1 MSNDNDNNKDE
12 DNLYKTLALNDTI
25 HDFGDTRADID
36 IKDIVKQILSIP
48 RWKPFNLMGTP
59 GLFKQGNSFEKGTEK
74 YVLQKY
80 NLPGIPDDMIEPVEY
95 FIKSDLGD
103 ATSGAP
109 NDIPIIEFIN
119 DNNIR
124 NYAIVLTPE
133 EIAKL
138 TPIQKENILETSSNI
153 HSSIDFIA
161 TLIVKDEYKLFKAT
175 KKEAA
180 AMGIPNDYNKIGQFI
195 MQFYFYGPNGPTK
208 GGQTLGH
215 ASDAGNGHIKC
226 LFSDGF
232 QTDEVI
238 GTIRNTTTYGDSAGT
253 SGDDVSNSCGLKGKE
268 SNKENKE
275 ENDINPFN
283 NDIGNQAEISR
294 FPSLFPQSKDKTNKN
309 VYIFKNNIFT
319 RPIFR
324 LAYVENENSPWIPS
338 KAPRNFSFC
347 VYYIGDDANPST
359 IDSRIINGQI
369 EPIGRSNFYPDK
381 ENKTFA
387 PNGPS
392 VAYIKLLIQAIY
404 GAIDLGVNSIQTI
417 TSATPK
423 RINSVLNL
431 NNIVTGVLKKPIPKD
446 FNAYLPTD
454 AATDDTLRRKYACIL
469 LLLDIKRCGDYEQV
483 DSIKLIQDQNSIG
496 TDEFG
501 LRDIMFSTIDR
512 LCSLYSRYNKTNVVW
527 ARTSPTPLYQFYR
540 QPYIPLDPG
549 ALIEVERKRDFTQ
562 MKNKIITIKKFLD
575 NVKKLKPYMIRL
587 KNLYN
592 TPSSIFQ
599 RLRNPDP
606 LKQDQSQTGIKFI
619 EIMYDSI
626 KNMVEFQNNS
636 LFNKFFIDKSL
647 TEENG
652 TQPYIDPLVNI
663 TSDTD
668 YKTGDNYDTIKN
680 LYNNWCEKFYNIID
694 NNMYCWFDINKSTKK
709 IQDENGGERI
719 IPSYSV
725 KLVNKTCHQF
735 IDDLTKNENTDP
747 LDQYK
752 AYYNN
757 ILQARNAIENI
768 YEQSG
773 RQFWPARIPRADTT
787 IINTESVIKLYTMFE
802 GIMSSFDMVFNINNR
817 YAIDK
822 VKQVLNEITNK
833 FYDGT
838 LLMTRGELAGKLSKS
853 ADDFVSTF
861 TEPTGAEDELFTLV
875 NGTNMPGPGEINDTI
890 NNDYD
895 KTIQNVNEV
904 KKSKKEKREEKAAEK
919 EKKEK
924 DKRIKRRER
933 LTQDNE
939 NKIKAAKAKL
949 PPRRS
954 SRISQNK
961 GNKRGGNKL
970 MYQTGGAAQE
980 DSVLGIVLM
989 DNLIETPSIINQ
1001 IYSDLLPLQLLQDYL
1016 DGFDMEYTGFDA
1028 SDNLLTLSREEYMDD
1043 FITTLVKILEND
1055 IFKNQNNI
1063 IGDTAA
1069 AAAAVVYTTFKELIN
1084 TKYVNNKDE
1093 EEKEK
1098 FIVSDGFTNAF
1109 NKVYDVNRK
1118 NLDNITWTYF
1128 LEKIKT
1134 NDIYKPS
1141 IETEI
1146 ESITNQFIT
1155 DILNYKAV
1163 DLTVRP
1169 ITEYITDPSA
1179 NDTTQ
1184 QFVDYIF
1191 ISLLWNGGYDASC
1204 SFNTPEYV
1212 NIPQIV
1218 DTSGQYVE
1226 STPLPAVENNDDLD
1240 SMGKWE
1246 DLLGDQS
1253 TEVSNT
1259 NNNGGI
1265 DTDNNNYNC
1274 DNGSIQCTIAGGS
1287 KTQVTHQQQKDFINK
1302 YITYLKDNYC
1312 NITTTQGKQTQ
1323 KNILSY
1329 IKKIKDKYGDVGIFY
1344 ILSLIVNIIS
1354 NENLYIP
1361 SPEKDKTNIIN
1372 KLTGTGIGAS
1382 GELKNVTFQTFFKG
1396 ISNVYNLVASK
1407 ITNTNTN
1414 TNTTAGGSNK
1424 SNTHKKRD
1432 KRRQNRKTMKSKNRV
1447 F

>member
-1 MSNDNDNNKDE
+1 MSNDNDNKDE

-25 HDFGDTRADID
+25 HDFGDNRADID
-36 IKDIVKQILSIP
+36 IKDIVKEILSIP
-48 RWKPFNLMGTP
+48 KWKDFNLMGTP

-294 FPSLFPQSKDKTNKN
+294 FPSLFPQSYNSENKN

-324 LAYVENENSPWIPS
+324 LAYVEHETKPWIPS

-347 VYYIGDDANPST
+347 VYYIGDDTDPST

-369 EPIGRSNFYPDK
+369 DPIGRSNFYPDK

-404 GAIDLGVNSIQTI
+404 GAIDLEVKSIQTI

-431 NNIVTGVLKKPIPKD
+431 NNIVTGVLNLKKPIPKD

-454 AATDDTLRRKYACIL
+454 AAKNDTLRRKYLCIL

-540 QPYIPLDPG
+540 QPYIPLDPA
-549 ALIEVERKRDFTQ
+549 ALKEVEQKRDFTQ
-562 MKNKIITIKKFLD
+562 MKNKIITIKKFLV
-575 NVKKLKPYMIRL
+575 NVDKLKPSTID
-587 KNLYN
+587 KFKAQYN
-592 TPSSIFQ
+592 TNTNSTFK
-599 RLRNPDP
+599 RLRSTSS
-606 LKQDQSQTGIKFI
+606 LDQYQNQPGIQFI
-619 EIMYDSI
+619 QIMYNSI

-636 LFNKFFIDKSL
+636 LFNKFFISKSL

-652 TQPYIDPLVNI
+652 TKLYMDPLVNI
-663 TSDTD
+663 TIETP
-668 YKTGDNYDTIKN
+668 YPDNYDTIKK
-680 LYNNWCEKFYNIID
+680 LYTTWCEKFYNIID
-694 NNMYCWFDINKSTKK
+694 SNMYCWFDINKSTKK
-709 IQDENGGERI
+709 IKDEPNGEEKI

-747 LDQYK
+747 LDLYI
-752 AYYNN
+752 AYYKN

-768 YEQSG
+768 YNQSG
-773 RQFWPARIPRADTT
+773 RQFWPERAPRNDAT
-787 IINTESVIKLYTMFE
+787 IIQTESVIKLYTMFE

-817 YAIDK
+817 DAINK

-833 FYDGT
+833 FYDGAP
-838 LLMTRGELAGKLSKS
+838 LMTRREVTDSISGS
-853 ADDFVSTF
+853 AVVFDSTF
-861 TEPTGAEDELFTLV
+861 TIPTGAEDELFTLV
-875 NGTNMPGPGEINDTI
+875 NGTNMPTTPGRINETI
-890 NNDYD
+890 NKNYEV
-895 KTIQNVNEV
+895 TTATVSVV
-904 KKSKKEKREEKAAEK
+904 KKSKKEKRAEKADKKADK
-919 EKKEK
+919 ESTK
-924 DKRIKRRER
+924 RER
-933 LTQDNE
+933 RSKRL
-939 NKIKAAKAKL
+939 KLIKPDQINGANAKL
-949 PPRRS
+949 PERRS
-954 SRISQNK
+954 PRLRG
-961 GNKRGGNKL
+961 GNSNQIGGNKL
-970 MYQTGGAAQE
+970 MYQTGGAATE
-980 DSVLGIVLM
+980 DNVLGTVLF
-989 DNLIETPSIINQ
+989 DNLFETPSIINQ
-1001 IYSDLLPLQLLQDYL
+1001 IYSDLLPLQLLQDFL
-1016 DGFDMEYTGFDA
+1016 DDFDLTYTGFDA

-1043 FITTLVKILEND
+1043 FITTLAKILEND
-1055 IFKNQNNI
+1055 IFITNNDI
-1063 IGDTAA
+1063 IDDTTLYA
-1069 AAAAVVYTTFKELIN
+1069 TFKTDIS
-1084 TKYVNNKDE
+1084 NNYLNKGENDRE
-1093 EEKEK
+1093 A
-1098 FIVSDGFTNAF
+1098 FIVSDGFTSNFTAVYNI
-1109 NKVYDVNRK
+1109 NKT
-1118 NLDNITWTYF
+1118 NLVKITWKVF

-1146 ESITNQFIT
+1146 KSITNQFIT
-1155 DILNYKAV
+1155 DILNYK
-1163 DLTVRP
+1163 DDQSTKTY
-1169 ITEYITDPSA
+1169 ISKYITDPSA

-1191 ISLLWNGGYDASC
+1191 ISLLWNGGYGASC

-1226 STPLPAVENNDDLD
+1226 STPLSVENKNFGTY
-1240 SMGKWE
+1240 GKWG
-1246 DLLGDQS
+1246 DLLTEQS
-1253 TEVSNT
+1253 TP
-1259 NNNGGI
+1259 
-1265 DTDNNNYNC
+1265 
-1274 DNGSIQCTIAGGS
+1274 
-1287 KTQVTHQQQKDFINK
+1287 VTPVTPVTQQQQEQEQQQAFINK
-1302 YITYLKDNYC
+1302 YIQYLKDNYC
-1312 NITTTQGKQTQ
+1312 NITTQRQRKQTQ
-1323 KNILSY
+1323 QNNLKS
-1329 IKKIKDKYGDVGIFY
+1329 IKQIKDKYGDVGIFY

-1361 SPEKDKTNIIN
+1361 SPVDTKYNIIN
-1372 KLTGTGIGAS
+1372 KLTGIGAS
-1382 GELKNVTFQTFFKG
+1382 GELKDVTFETFFKG
-1396 ISNVYNLVASK
+1396 ISGVYNTVASP
-1407 ITNTNTN
+1407 TN
-1414 TNTTAGGSNK
+1414 GGSNK
-1424 SNTHKKRD
+1424 SKTYKKRD